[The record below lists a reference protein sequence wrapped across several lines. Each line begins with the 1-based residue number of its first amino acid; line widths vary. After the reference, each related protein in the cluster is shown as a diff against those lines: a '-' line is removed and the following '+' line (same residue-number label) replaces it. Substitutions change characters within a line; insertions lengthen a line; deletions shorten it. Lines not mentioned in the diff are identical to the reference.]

1 VPKNQDEWIKLYD
14 SLQEEERT
22 ICSDEVNNKILE
34 CKKKDN
40 RFSCYTILTK
50 VDWDTKNTAMQDNIY
65 YNLKQGCGDCYG
77 FDNYRCMHCE
87 RRLCNSVYALV
98 REYGLRT
105 CLVDHKVQ
113 GAMELCERG
122 VDGCFITHW
131 LKQEGRFWG
140 GCEPIFGTNCDP
152 NRHCYHC
159 EGSNCNTVEKFK
171 EAFYCYIKDNKGNIK
186 LGNVCGEKIC
196 Y

>member
-1 VPKNQDEWIKLYD
+1 
-14 SLQEEERT
+14 
-22 ICSDEVNNKILE
+22 
-34 CKKKDN
+34 
-40 RFSCYTILTK
+40 
-50 VDWDTKNTAMQDNIY
+50 
-65 YNLKQGCGDCYG
+65 
-77 FDNYRCMHCE
+77 MHCE

-159 EGSNCNTVEKFK
+159 EGTNCNTVEKFK

-186 LGNVCGEKIC
+186 LGNVCGAKIC
-196 Y
+196 YVYIDDKGKDTIRLQFFMPDPIRMNHIIRKPLIGAIFYPTGWIKSDRPLKSYNSLIARNRCLT